1 VAGDVL
7 ESWRAVLDRL
17 KPSAK
22 AIFREARPDLQDG
35 VLVLH
40 FRYAW
45 HFKNAPAHQPELMP
59 LLCAWLGADAKLQF
73 VEDAETA
80 VAAPPSRPSSPE
92 DHPLVQAAV
101 KTLEGKVTRV
111 REV

>member
-1 VAGDVL
+1 LKAAVWWISKIK
-7 ESWRAVLDRL
+7 SWAS
-17 KPSAK
+17 SAK
-22 AIFREARPDLQDG
+22 AIFREARPEVLDG

-45 HFKNAPAHQPELMP
+45 HFKNAPAHQSDLMP
-59 LLCAWLGADAKLQF
+59 LVSGWLGPDAKLQF
-73 VEDAETA
+73 VEDAA
-80 VAAPPSRPSSPE
+80 AAQAAPSARPASPE